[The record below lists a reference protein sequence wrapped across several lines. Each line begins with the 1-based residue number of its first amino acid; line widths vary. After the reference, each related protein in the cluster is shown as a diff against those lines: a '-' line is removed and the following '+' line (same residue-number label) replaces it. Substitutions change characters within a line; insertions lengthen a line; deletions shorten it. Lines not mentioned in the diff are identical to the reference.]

1 MSNYKDLF
9 AGIEIPE
16 PLTEE
21 ELNQKII
28 DYKNGQYQE
37 KEEIINHSLRL
48 VFRCLRPFR
57 NTPCDLNDL
66 TSCGVIGLIKSIDAY
81 DIKRGVPFKN
91 FACRCI
97 TQEMRNLIQ
106 KESNRI
112 MPLSLDYLLEEYMDK
127 NNEYFL
133 RDYSQDIE
141 YNYEEKETYEELI
154 KIVERLPLKKREI
167 VKMYYGFYE
176 KSYST
181 CQIAE
186 IYDITQQGV
195 HDHLVRAN
203 TYLKNQ
209 INNKKLCGSDGK
221 ILKKQIKK

>member
-1 MSNYKDLF
+1 MNNYKDLF

-16 PLTEE
+16 SLTEE

-28 DYKNGQYQE
+28 NYKNGKYQE

-48 VFRCLRPFR
+48 VFRCLSSFR
-57 NTPCDLNDL
+57 HTPCDLNDL

-97 TQEMRNLIQ
+97 IQEMRNLIH
-106 KESNRI
+106 KESTYI
-112 MPLSLDYLLEEYMDK
+112 PHLSLDYIIEENMDK
-127 NNEYFL
+127 TIEYSL

-141 YNYEEKETYEELI
+141 YNYEEKETYEEI
-154 KIVERLPLKKREI
+154 NRIVDCLPLKKREI
-167 VKMYYGFYE
+167 IKMYYGFYE
-176 KSYST
+176 KSYNT
-181 CQIAE
+181 CQIAKF
-186 IYDITQQGV
+186 YGITQQAV
-195 HDHLVRAN
+195 HEQLTKTNV
-203 TYLKNQ
+203 YLKTQ
-209 INNKKLCGSDGK
+209 INSKKIYCEDAK